1 MSCEKCEHT
10 VIKGIK
16 DAIDVIDKGF
26 IEMFATGR
34 DIFKVITFYE
44 NKGYELIKFKKK
56 KVVMYEPFDN
66 KEVHLYYKYNKDC
79 TDKIFT
85 GIRFK

>member
-1 MSCEKCEHT
+1 MINQANKRANIIGGVFAEIFDDSTDLMKMITHYEK
-10 VIKGIK
+10 
-16 DAIDVIDKGF
+16 
-26 IEMFATGR
+26 
-34 DIFKVITFYE
+34 
-44 NKGYELIKFKKK
+44 KGYELIKFKKK

-85 GIRFK
+85 GINFK

>member
-1 MSCEKCEHT
+1 MINQANKHANIIGSVFTEIFDDSMDLMKMITYYEK
-10 VIKGIK
+10 
-16 DAIDVIDKGF
+16 
-26 IEMFATGR
+26 
-34 DIFKVITFYE
+34 
-44 NKGYELIKFKKK
+44 KGYELFKFKKK

-85 GIRFK
+85 GIKFE

>member
-1 MSCEKCEHT
+1 MINQANKRANIIGGVFNEIFDDSTDLMKMIAYYEK
-10 VIKGIK
+10 
-16 DAIDVIDKGF
+16 
-26 IEMFATGR
+26 
-34 DIFKVITFYE
+34 
-44 NKGYELIKFKKK
+44 KGYELLKFKKE

-66 KEVHLYYKYNKDC
+66 KEVHLYYKYNKEC